1 MAAER
6 ESNLRDTVDW
16 DRNRLIDFSAGKTFS
31 FVRSNNT
38 GAIDVRMNGPVLDE
52 KLSFNWLKVVNAKKA
67 SSYMFDWVL
76 NTPLPKFCL
85 CWMEIII
92 SDNQS
97 AAKAIKAQ

>member
-1 MAAER
+1 
-6 ESNLRDTVDW
+6 
-16 DRNRLIDFSAGKTFS
+16 
-31 FVRSNNT
+31 
-38 GAIDVRMNGPVLDE
+38 
-52 KLSFNWLKVVNAKKA
+52 
-67 SSYMFDWVL
+67 MFDWVL